1 MTSILKV
8 SEIQDPTNSNSAL
21 SVDSS
26 GNVTFSGNVAFNSSD
41 YDSGW
46 ITATLLNNYTHYDT
60 TQYGPVR
67 YRKIGNIVN
76 IQGITTQNAA
86 NSAIFQLPVGFRPP
100 TQIILAVHNANNF
113 ARLDIKQ
120 NGEVFPQTAPSSSW
134 ISCACTFMVA

>member
-8 SEIQDPTNSNSAL
+8 TSIQDPTNSNTAL
-21 SVDSS
+21 TIDSS
-26 GNVTFSGNVAFNSSD
+26 GNVTFSGNATFNSSD

-60 TQYGPVR
+60 NQYGPVR

-76 IQGITTQNAA
+76 IQGITTQNAV
-86 NSAIFQLPVGFRPP
+86 STAIFQLPVGFRPP
-100 TQIILAVHNANNF
+100 NQIILAVHNANNF

-120 NGEVFPQTAPSSSW
+120 NGEVYPQSAPSSSW

>member
-67 YRKIGNIVN
+67 YRKIGSIVH
-76 IQGITTQNAA
+76 IQGLTNQASA
-86 NSAIFQLPVGFRPP
+86 NSVIFTLPVGYRPP
-100 TQIILAVHNANNF
+100 NHLILWVSNSNNL
-113 ARLDIKQ
+113 ARLDIQ
-120 NGEVFPQTAPSSSW
+120 LNGDVVPVTAPSTSW
-134 ISCACTFMVA
+134 VSVFCTFMVA